1 MTLALF
7 FLGWFAVSLLLGAA
21 WAGTATTRRGG
32 VDDPRD
38 DPRDD
43 TSDACVPQRPEPDPG
58 VRVHRSDAI
67 VS

>member
-32 VDDPRD
+32 VDDSTD
-38 DPRDD
+38 DS
-43 TSDACVPQRPEPDPG
+43 SDACVPQRPEPDPG

>member
-32 VDDPRD
+32 VDPGY
-38 DPRDD
+38 P
-43 TSDACVPQRPEPDPG
+43 AVPERAQPAPG
-58 VRVHRSDAI
+58 GSVQGSGAM

>member
-21 WAGTATTRRGG
+21 WAGAATTRRGG
-32 VDDPRD
+32 VDPAY
-38 DPRDD
+38 P
-43 TSDACVPQRPEPDPG
+43 SAPEQAQPAPG
-58 VRVHRSDAI
+58 ASVRRSDAI

>member
-21 WAGTATTRRGG
+21 WAGTATTRHGG
-32 VDDPRD
+32 VD

-43 TSDACVPQRPEPDPG
+43 TSDAAVPQRPEPEPG
-58 VRVHRSDAI
+58 VGAHRSDAI
-67 VS
+67 VF